1 MALRILFVDDEPH
14 VLQGLQRMLRT
25 MRSEWQMDFASSG
38 QEALKL
44 LRQQPYDVIV
54 SDMRMPGMD
63 GADLLKEVMR
73 RYPKMVRFILSG
85 HSDREMILKSV
96 GPTHQFLTKP
106 CSAESL
112 KAALHRAVALREFLA
127 NEALL
132 SRVSRMKS
140 LPSLPTLYSRILK
153 ELQQPGASIKR
164 IGDIIARD
172 VGMTAKILQL
182 VNSAFFGLPRH
193 ISSPSQAVSLLGL
206 DTVRALV
213 LSIQV
218 FAGFEKTGV
227 DNFSIESLW
236 RHSVNVSQCANYIAR
251 AVNLEQKSID
261 DALMAGLLHDVG
273 KLVLAVNSPG
283 EYNSALALAKS
294 KQMELWRAEKE
305 VFGASH
311 AEVGAYLM
319 GLWGLPDS
327 IVEALAFHHRPS
339 ECPYASFTSLTAVH
353 IANVFDH
360 DKDTKEKGI
369 PESQADLEY
378 LQKTG
383 QADQLPM
390 WREGCLSPQN
400 YGEE

>member
-1 MALRILFVDDEPH
+1 MALRIIFVDDEPNM
-14 VLQGLQRMLRT
+14 LQGLQRMLHS

-38 QEALKL
+38 QEALAL
-44 LRQQPYDVIV
+44 LKQQPYDVIV

-63 GADLLKEVMR
+63 GAELLKEVMR

-106 CSAESL
+106 CSAECL
-112 KAALHRAVALREFLA
+112 KAALRRAIVLRELLA
-127 NEALL
+127 NESLL
-132 SRVSRMKS
+132 NRISQMKS

-164 IGDIIARD
+164 IGEIIAQD

-206 DTVRALV
+206 ETVRALV

-218 FAGFEKTGV
+218 FSGFEKTGIE
-227 DNFSIESLW
+227 NFSLESLW
-236 RHSVNVSQCANYIAR
+236 RHSVNVSQSAHYIAR
-251 AVNLEQKSID
+251 AVRLEQKSID

-273 KLVLAVNSPG
+273 KLVLAVNFPDDYSKVF
-283 EYNSALALAKS
+283 ALARGEQIEFWK
-294 KQMELWRAEKE
+294 AEQK
-305 VFGASH
+305 VFGSSH

-319 GLWGLPDS
+319 GLWGLPDA
-327 IVEALAFHHRPS
+327 IVESLAYHHRPS
-339 ECPYASFTSLTAVH
+339 ECPYTSFTSLTAVH

-360 DKDTKEKGI
+360 DIDLKEKGI

-383 QADQLPM
+383 LADQLPV
-390 WREGCLSPQN
+390 WREGCLSLQN